1 MTKNILLLLSAVIFT
16 SACFAQQTNKNDE
29 LFRKAAVYIE
39 AKRLP
44 EAKDILYSISVKSR
58 DDEFYMNL
66 LNGQISL
73 EQDTPQLAL
82 SYFKKA
88 QNLSD
93 SSYRSAL
100 GLALANIKLGNTT
113 AARINAE
120 TLRTMD
126 PGSGD
131 AELIISSCE
140 MLIGKTQIAID
151 RMNKLIQSKP
161 DSSKYAVAYAKF
173 LIFSGEVQR
182 AHLSLSTFIQ
192 QHPNSPEALEL
203 SANIEYLSGS
213 AVSALE
219 LMGKAANL
227 YKINDKNF
235 NHEVALAWI
244 EINEK
249 SKGLLVEDLK
259 KESTPVEVLQ
269 KSLPIDENL
278 KKSEPIAL
286 IPKAKP
292 TTTKKPAVN
301 FAEPK
306 VSPFPFP
313 SGVMITAGSGFIV
326 DSGRKV
332 VTNRHV
338 VEGGKE
344 FAVRTGLGEI
354 ITAKLLFLSPTD
366 DLAVLELIDPLPAE
380 RAISPNA
387 YSKPGVGRNV
397 VVMGYPLWSMLGQGA
412 PSLTNGMVSKRTGLQ
427 DDKGTFQIT
436 AKVNKG
442 NSGGPVFDL
451 SGNVVG
457 ITVGKLDTKKIQDE
471 QGFIPEDINFAIH
484 VDRLPPMVNMR
495 LESKEPSGLDLGTEE
510 LYQAMLGKV
519 VMVATYK

>member
-1 MTKNILLLLSAVIFT
+1 MKKIIFILLSISVCASVCL
-16 SACFAQQTNKNDE
+16 AQQTNKNDD
-29 LFRKAAVYIE
+29 LFRKAAVYTE
-39 AKRLP
+39 AKRLT
-44 EAKDILYSISVKSR
+44 EAKDILASISVKTR

-66 LNGQISL
+66 LSGQISL
-73 EQDTPQLAL
+73 EQDAPQLAL

-120 TLRTMD
+120 TLRSMD
-126 PGSGD
+126 PSTGD

-140 MLIGKTQIAID
+140 LLIGKPQNAND
-151 RMNKLIQSKP
+151 RMGRLIQSKP
-161 DSSKYAVAYAKF
+161 DSSNYAVAYAKF
-173 LIFSGEVQR
+173 LIFSGEIER
-182 AHLSLSTFIQ
+182 ARLSLNTFTQ

-213 AVSALE
+213 TVSALE
-219 LMGKAANL
+219 LMSKAANL

-244 EINEK
+244 EPKEK

-259 KESTPVEVLQ
+259 KESPPVEVLQ

-278 KKSEPIAL
+278 RQIDPIAS
-286 IPKAKP
+286 IPNTKT
-292 TTTKKPAVN
+292 TTTKKSTVN
-301 FAEPK
+301 LAEPK

-326 DSGRKV
+326 DSGRKI

-354 ITAKLLFLSPTD
+354 IMAKVVFLSATD
-366 DLAVLELIDPLPAE
+366 DLAVLELTNPLPAD

-397 VVMGYPLWSMLGQGA
+397 VVMGYPLWSMLGQSA

-484 VDRLPPMVNMR
+484 IDRLPPIVNIRM
-495 LESKEPSGLDLGTEE
+495 ESKEPIGHDMDTEQ